1 MLKSYFMS
9 FLYYWPSLVILTLTT
24 VSRMNKILTA
34 DCGTLQRALMMT
46 DALLHD
52 QLLALKSKEI
62 PRDNL
67 LLAKSDQVFFR
78 SADGS
83 LEITG
88 FPDRAIGFKP
98 QQGDMRMVV
107 VIRTATEISFNA
119 AMTELL
125 FYLYGTFDL
134 LTGTVANE
142 QQKTFGF
149 VTDSVSFQ
157 FAMIGPDRV
166 LRLSE
171 KLNWVARQQLIL
183 DYLDYGIENVLLAGY
198 RAAVRGQE

>member
-1 MLKSYFMS
+1 MS
-9 FLYYWPSLVILTLTT
+9 FLYYWPSLAILTLTT
-24 VSRMNKILTA
+24 VNRMNKILTT

-107 VIRTATEISFNA
+107 VIRTATEISFDA
-119 AMTELL
+119 AMTELF

-134 LTGTVANE
+134 LTGTVAPG

-157 FAMIGPDRV
+157 FAMVGPDRV

-183 DYLDYGIENVLLAGY
+183 DYLDYGIENVLLAGD

>member
-1 MLKSYFMS
+1 M
-9 FLYYWPSLVILTLTT
+9 LTLKT
-24 VSRMNKILTA
+24 VNKINKVQTA
-34 DCGTLQRALMMT
+34 DCETLQRAIMMT
-46 DALLHD
+46 DALLD
-52 QLLALKSKEI
+52 EQLLALTSKDNL
-62 PRDNL
+62 RDNL

-107 VIRTATEISFNA
+107 VMRTATPISFTST
-119 AMTELL
+119 MTELF
-125 FYLYGTFDL
+125 FYLYGMFDL
-134 LTGTVANE
+134 LPGTVAP

-149 VTDSVSFQ
+149 VTDSVNFQ

-166 LRLSE
+166 LRVSE
-171 KLNWVARQQLIL
+171 KLNWVANQQLIL
-183 DYLDYGIENVLLAGY
+183 EYLDHGIEDVLLAGC
-198 RAAVRGQE
+198 RAAVGVYE